1 MVNVLKNKTVIV
13 LGVLNVIFLFI
24 AVNSSLESKK
34 CIDVKRR
41 EELQR
46 FDAEQELNKITG
58 EKQAVEAKLK
68 KLEAEFAQVSE
79 SADAAKKSLTQE
91 QLVNQSLKSD
101 LEKLRKLKEALEQ
114 DLKNALIS
122 GKTEKPRK

>member
-1 MVNVLKNKTVIV
+1 MNLLKNKVVII
-13 LGVLNVIFLFI
+13 LGVLNVIFLFV
-24 AVNSSLESKK
+24 AVSKSLESKK

-46 FDAEQELNKITG
+46 FDAEQELNKISS
-58 EKQAVEAKLK
+58 EKKAVEAKLS
-68 KLEAEFAQVSE
+68 KLEVDFEQVSA
-79 SADAAKKSLTQE
+79 SVDQAKKSLTQE
-91 QLVNQSLKSD
+91 QLVNQSLKVE

-122 GKTEKPRK
+122 GKTEKSRK